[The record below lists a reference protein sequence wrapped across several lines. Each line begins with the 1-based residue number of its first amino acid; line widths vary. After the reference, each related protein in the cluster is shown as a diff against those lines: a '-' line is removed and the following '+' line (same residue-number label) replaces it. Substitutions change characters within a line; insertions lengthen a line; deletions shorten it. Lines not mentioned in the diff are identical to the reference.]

1 MWATYFQMY
10 QGHRTFRVWGTLG
23 LDCQILKLLFIH
35 IYTWGSCDQ
44 GKHRKTIKPKQRWR
58 PVCVCLRNPPGVIT
72 SVIGPRGREHTGTWA
87 HNLRV
92 WRRTRYIPTVLQ
104 SPCLRR
110 ILPFYSLWAG
120 CPGLGFP
127 LGCGCA
133 RRRARPN
140 ALSALL
146 KGPNRPPPSNLPGM
160 FCNPD
165 EGPSVAL
172 AGLFFLLLFRRHGV
186 IYITL
191 LIYPSIHLSIYR
203 SIYLSICLSN

>member
-35 IYTWGSCDQ
+35 IYTWGSCGQ

-120 CPGLGFP
+120 CPGLGFR

-133 RRRARPN
+133 RRRATQCTQRAP
-140 ALSALL
+140 
-146 KGPNRPPPSNLPGM
+146 
-160 FCNPD
+160 
-165 EGPSVAL
+165 EGPKQATTLQPS
-172 AGLFFLLLFRRHGV
+172 RHVLQPGRGPISGSCRPV
-186 IYITL
+186 LSSSLPQAWGYLYNTTYL
-191 LIYPSIHLSIYR
+191 SIHPFIYL
-203 SIYLSICLSN
+203 SIYLSI